1 MPKRFL
7 APTVINDS
15 SSVQSGRQLAAP
27 RSARILNRQWLRLR
41 HCLSFRQKQAPLLV
55 VSLVMIGFFIA
66 LIPMARASSGTHQ
79 ARAAGGKAKETKKL
93 YKQQCAKCHGADGAG
108 DTTQG
113 QVLGATDF
121 RDAEWQERIDDQRLV
136 NSIKHGRGQMPP
148 FAKKLSQEQITSLL
162 AYVRAFK
169 K

>member
-1 MPKRFL
+1 MHKRFL
-7 APTVINDS
+7 STTVLNDC
-15 SSVQSGRQLAAP
+15 SSVQSGKQLPSP
-27 RSARILNRQWLRLR
+27 RFARISNPAWLCLR
-41 HCLSFRQKQAPLLV
+41 HCLSFRQKQALLLV
-55 VSLVMIGFFIA
+55 VSLVMAGFFIA

-79 ARAAGGKAKETKKL
+79 ARVSGGKAKETRKL

-108 DTTQG
+108 ETTQG
-113 QVLGATDF
+113 KVLGATDF
-121 RDAEWQERIDDQRLV
+121 RDSEWQERIDDQRLV

-148 FAKKLSQEQITSLL
+148 FDKKLSRDQITSLL